1 MTDKSTPAG
10 WVVQLTIAAQPSE
23 DASSR
28 WLGCLGLGPPSFR
41 YFNVAIAAPFKA
53 IEATREHLAG
63 TEDKDRE
70 MSVVR
75 GLSKPEIVALSLNAG
90 DVKPA

>member
-1 MTDKSTPAG
+1 MTDKASPAG
-10 WVVQLTIAAQPSE
+10 WVVQLTIPAPASE
-23 DASSR
+23 DAQSR
-28 WLGCLGLGPPSFR
+28 WVGRPSFGPPSFR
-41 YFNVAIAAPFKA
+41 YFNVAIAVPFEA
-53 IEATREHLAG
+53 IEATREHLAE

-75 GLSKPEIVALSLNAG
+75 GLSEPEIVALSLNVG

>member
-1 MTDKSTPAG
+1 M
-10 WVVQLTIAAQPSE
+10 
-23 DASSR
+23 
-28 WLGCLGLGPPSFR
+28 GPPLFR
-41 YFNVAIAAPFKA
+41 YFNVAIAGPSKA
-53 IEATREHLAG
+53 IEATREHLAE

-75 GLSKPEIVALSLNAG
+75 GLSEPEIAALGLNVG

>member
-1 MTDKSTPAG
+1 
-10 WVVQLTIAAQPSE
+10 
-23 DASSR
+23 
-28 WLGCLGLGPPSFR
+28 
-41 YFNVAIAAPFKA
+41 
-53 IEATREHLAG
+53 LAG

-75 GLSKPEIVALSLNAG
+75 GLSEPEIVALSLNVG

>member
-1 MTDKSTPAG
+1 MTDKATPAG
-10 WVVQLTIAAQPSE
+10 WVVQLTIPAQPSE

-28 WLGCLGLGPPSFR
+28 WVGRLGLGPPIFR

-53 IEATREHLAG
+53 IEATREHLAA
-63 TEDKDRE
+63 TEDKDHE

-75 GLSKPEIVALSLNAG
+75 GLSEPEISALNLNAG

>member
-1 MTDKSTPAG
+1 MTDKTSPAG
-10 WVVQLTIAAQPSE
+10 WVVQLTIPVQASE
-23 DASSR
+23 DAQAR
-28 WLGCLGLGPPSFR
+28 WVGRLGLGPPQFR
-41 YFNVAIAAPFKA
+41 YFNVAIAAPIKA

-75 GLSKPEIVALSLNAG
+75 GLSEREILALSLSVG

>member
-1 MTDKSTPAG
+1 MTDKATPAG
-10 WVVQLTIAAQPSE
+10 WVVQLTIPVPVSENAQ
-23 DASSR
+23 SR
-28 WLGCLGLGPPSFR
+28 WVGRPSLGPPIFR

-75 GLSKPEIVALSLNAG
+75 GLSEPEIAALSLNVG

>member
-1 MTDKSTPAG
+1 
-10 WVVQLTIAAQPSE
+10 
-23 DASSR
+23 
-28 WLGCLGLGPPSFR
+28 
-41 YFNVAIAAPFKA
+41 
-53 IEATREHLAG
+53 LAE

-75 GLSKPEIVALSLNAG
+75 GLSEPEIFALKLNAG

>member
-1 MTDKSTPAG
+1 MTDKAAPVG
-10 WVVQLTIAAQPSE
+10 WVVQVTIPVQPTEGAQ
-23 DASSR
+23 SR
-28 WLGCLGLGPPSFR
+28 WIGRLGLGPPSFR
-41 YFNVAIAAPFKA
+41 YFNVAIAAPLKA
-53 IEATREHLAG
+53 IEATKEHLAE

-75 GLSKPEIVALSLNAG
+75 GLSQPEIVALSLNAG

>member
-1 MTDKSTPAG
+1 MIDKVSPTG
-10 WVVQLTIAAQPSE
+10 WVVQLTIPAQASE
-23 DASSR
+23 DVQSR
-28 WLGCLGLGPPSFR
+28 WVGRPGLGPPLFR
-41 YFNVAIAAPFKA
+41 YFNVAVAVPIKA

-75 GLSKPEIVALSLNAG
+75 GLSEPEIVALGLNVG

>member
-1 MTDKSTPAG
+1 MTDKASPAG
-10 WVVQLTIAAQPSE
+10 WVVQLTIPVQASE
-23 DASSR
+23 DVQSR
-28 WLGCLGLGPPSFR
+28 WVGRPGLGPPIFR
-41 YFNVAIAAPFKA
+41 YFNVAIAVPLQA

-75 GLSKPEIVALSLNAG
+75 GLSQPEIVALSLNVG

>member
-1 MTDKSTPAG
+1 VG
-10 WVVQLTIAAQPSE
+10 RRIF
-23 DASSR
+23 
-28 WLGCLGLGPPSFR
+28 GPPSFP

-70 MSVVR
+70 ISVVR
-75 GLSKPEIVALSLNAG
+75 GVSEPEIVALRLNVG
-90 DVKPA
+90 DVKLA

>member
-1 MTDKSTPAG
+1 MTDKASPAG
-10 WVVQLTIAAQPSE
+10 WVVQLTIPAQVSE
-23 DASSR
+23 DAQSR
-28 WLGCLGLGPPSFR
+28 WVGRQGLGPPSFR
-41 YFNVAIAAPFKA
+41 YFNVAIAVPFKA
-53 IEATREHLAG
+53 IEATRVHLAG

-75 GLSKPEIVALSLNAG
+75 GLSEPEIVALGLNVG

>member
-1 MTDKSTPAG
+1 
-10 WVVQLTIAAQPSE
+10 
-23 DASSR
+23 
-28 WLGCLGLGPPSFR
+28 
-41 YFNVAIAAPFKA
+41 VAIAAPIKA
-53 IEATREHLAG
+53 IEATREHLAD

-75 GLSKPEIVALSLNAG
+75 GLSEPEVSALNLNAG

>member
-1 MTDKSTPAG
+1 MTDKTSPAG
-10 WVVQLTIAAQPSE
+10 WVVQLTIPVQASE
-23 DASSR
+23 DAQAR
-28 WLGCLGLGPPSFR
+28 WVGRLGLGPPQFR
-41 YFNVAIAAPFKA
+41 YFNVAIAVPIKA

-63 TEDKDRE
+63 TEHKDRE

-75 GLSKPEIVALSLNAG
+75 GLSEPEILALSLNVG

>member
-1 MTDKSTPAG
+1 VG
-10 WVVQLTIAAQPSE
+10 
-23 DASSR
+23 R
-28 WLGCLGLGPPSFR
+28 LGLGPPLFR
-41 YFNVAIAAPFKA
+41 YFNVAIAAPLNA
-53 IEATREHLAG
+53 IAATREHLAE

-75 GLSKPEIVALSLNAG
+75 GLSEPEISALNLNAG